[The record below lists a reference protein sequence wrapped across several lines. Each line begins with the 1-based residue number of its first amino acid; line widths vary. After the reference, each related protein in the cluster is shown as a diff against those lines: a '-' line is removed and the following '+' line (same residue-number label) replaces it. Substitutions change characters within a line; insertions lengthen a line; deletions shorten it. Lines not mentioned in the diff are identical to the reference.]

1 MEASMGSANQG
12 IVIEGVGGS
21 EPAKCRW
28 RPGGLRRFRRLPAR
42 KRFYICGNTPDKL
55 SFSLTSKAV
64 YDYVS
69 GSWGPEKLLDLVERF
84 PRPGRS
90 SFLRP
95 SSRVPLPLSRE
106 AHPGSRLLS
115 CDGFSNVSLR
125 KVAAQMIVCQ
135 PVLAVLVLARI
146 YPVPGRSG

>member
-1 MEASMGSANQG
+1 MSLAAGR
-12 IVIEGVGGS
+12 I
-21 EPAKCRW
+21 
-28 RPGGLRRFRRLPAR
+28 LRDFEDFLL
-42 KRFYICGNTPDKL
+42 GNAYTLWKYPDKL

-90 SFLRP
+90 GFLRL

-106 AHPGSRLLS
+106 AHQGSRLLS
-115 CDGFSNVSLR
+115 CDGFSNVLKEGGR
-125 KVAAQMIVCQ
+125 RDDC
-135 PVLAVLVLARI
+135 
-146 YPVPGRSG
+146 VPTRTRGVGFRSHLSGPREIWMTKAI